1 MKFTANLGHKR
12 QLLWLAGATVI
23 ALGLRLV
30 QLDDRPVHTDEAVNA
45 VIVGD
50 MLQGA
55 TYRYDP
61 HDHHGPA
68 YYYLTAPLCRL
79 LGARSL
85 ADLEAWELRAS
96 AALVSGATILLLG
109 LLLAEDR
116 GAACGA
122 AVFLTV
128 GAPFVYYGRYAIHES
143 LLVFGTLLALAGG
156 WRFWRTGRI
165 RWAALGGLGL
175 GLAAC
180 TKESTPVTATA
191 VVLAL
196 ALGASHPTTRRQWR
210 DGREP
215 GLTGIRT
222 LAGVLLAAGVAVAL
236 ALALY
241 SSLGRNPTGLA
252 SAIRAYGYLWVR
264 AVSGAGHQK
273 PWWTYLAW
281 LAEPN
286 PLCPPWFGWALLSG
300 AIGGAAHAFL
310 GRSTVPLIRFLAI
323 FSAILI
329 IIYSATPYKTPWL
342 MLDFLAPAAAVAGY
356 GLSSGLKALAASP
369 LRAASVA
376 AALLMAA
383 LFARESVRLC
393 FRYADDPFNPLAYSP
408 TSPDLA
414 RLAARLD
421 RQAAHS
427 PQGRNLLIQVVAT
440 DYWPLPWYLRSFP
453 RVGYWSQLPD
463 HLDGE
468 VLLASPDEAGAVEA
482 RLGPGWHREFYGLRA
497 DVLIFL
503 YTRDPADH
511 A

>member
-1 MKFTANLGHKR
+1 LKFTANLGHKR

-143 LLVFGTLLALAGG
+143 LLVFGTL
-156 WRFWRTGRI
+156 
-165 RWAALGGLGL
+165 
-175 GLAAC
+175 
-180 TKESTPVTATA
+180 
-191 VVLAL
+191 LAL

-356 GLSSGLKALAASP
+356 GLSAGLKALAASP

-440 DYWPLPWYLRSFP
+440 DYWPLPWYLRRFP